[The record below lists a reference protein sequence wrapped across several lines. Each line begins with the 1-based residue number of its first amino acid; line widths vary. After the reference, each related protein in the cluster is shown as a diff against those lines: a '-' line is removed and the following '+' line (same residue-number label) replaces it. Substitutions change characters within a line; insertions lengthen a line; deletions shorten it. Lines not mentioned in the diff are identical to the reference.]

1 MVNITHPVIRL
12 KIKWP
17 QGGKRNRGFY
27 FSLAAVS

>member
-12 KIKWP
+12 KIKWH

-27 FSLAAVS
+27 FGLTVS